1 MTPSGSFAR
10 REGRIAVVDGQ
21 GIHHVGIAVSDLDAS
36 IETYQRLFGACIEH
50 RETLTEQGVE
60 VVSLRVGEDR
70 VELLASL
77 GPDTP
82 VGKFLLRRGPGMH
95 HIAFWVDDVES
106 EIERMRAEGTEM
118 IDSSPRQGAFGLEVA
133 FVHPH
138 ATGGVLAELVAR
150 G

>member
-1 MTPSGSFAR
+1 V
-10 REGRIAVVDGQ
+10 EGQ
-21 GIHHVGIAVSDLDAS
+21 GIHHVGIAVSDLDTAV
-36 IETYQRLFGACIEH
+36 ETYQRLFGARVEH

-60 VVSLRVGEDR
+60 VVSLRLGDNR

-106 EIERMRAEGTEM
+106 EIDRMRAEGTEM
-118 IDSSPRQGAFGLEVA
+118 IDSSPRRGAFGLEVA

>member
-1 MTPSGSFAR
+1 M
-10 REGRIAVVDGQ
+10 EGQ
-21 GIHHVGIAVSDLDAS
+21 GIHHVGIAVSDLDTAV
-36 IETYQRLFGACIEH
+36 ETYQRLFGARVEH

-60 VVSLRVGEDR
+60 VVSLRLGDDR

-106 EIERMRAEGTEM
+106 EIDRMRAEGTEM
-118 IDSSPRQGAFGLEVA
+118 IDSSPRRGAFGLEVA